1 MAGNTR
7 GQTSLR
13 DQANPSQQTPSP
25 QADNT
30 AISAFSTQMTQMNAQ
45 MNAHMAQMTA
55 MMNAMSTRME
65 VLEARSRSP
74 TPTPQTTTPQPTAS
88 HTTPQATQPATQ
100 GEDKRWR
107 PEEVGY
113 FDGTGDVIAFTD
125 RLYSTASQKGVKLVQ
140 GNLVSV
146 LQATAFNWY
155 HYELDKDTKG
165 IYNLNTRIDP
175 WCEAL
180 IKRFGPTHSQ
190 LMTQLEACQYT
201 RKDAAEKKDATA
213 YIQDVMR
220 ITKGLNWAQKDGLMT
235 AFHHFEAGLQRDLDP
250 PEQGDLTEFIKQ
262 VQLRQ
267 SAWYSVYSSF
277 GKSRPPDPHPPPRQS
292 RPYQPYQQY
301 RQQPP
306 QQQYRP
312 PQQPPQQYDRQ
323 PRPPAYPPNP
333 KPAVYWAN
341 QEEDD
346 WEYDPPSDSYHAY
359 PSFQPPGHTPRRYGN
374 THDGGGTEA
383 MANWASAGEDHRC
396 NHEGCTHYH

>member
-1 MAGNTR
+1 
-7 GQTSLR
+7 
-13 DQANPSQQTPSP
+13 
-25 QADNT
+25 
-30 AISAFSTQMTQMNAQ
+30 
-45 MNAHMAQMTA
+45 MAQLARMTE
-55 MMNAMSTRME
+55 MMNAMDARMG
-65 VLEARSRSP
+65 VLEARSRP
-74 TPTPQTTTPQPTAS
+74 PTPILPTAPGETPTPQSTTP
-88 HTTPQATQPATQ
+88 HTTVQATHPATQ

-146 LQATAFNWY
+146 LQLTAFNWY
-155 HYELDKDTKG
+155 HYELSQETKG
-165 IYNLNTRIDP
+165 VYNLNTRIDP
-175 WCEAL
+175 WCDAL

-250 PEQGDLTEFIKQ
+250 PEQGDLTAFIKQ

-267 SAWYSVYSSF
+267 AAWYSVYSTF
-277 GKSRPPDPHPPPRQS
+277 GKSRPPDPPPK
-292 RPYQPYQQY
+292 PYQMRGQQYQQY

-306 QQQYRP
+306 QQP
-312 PQQPPQQYDRQ
+312 TQQYDRPPRSSYP
-323 PRPPAYPPNP
+323 PRPA
-333 KPAVYWAN
+333 AYWAE

-346 WEYDPPSDSYHAY
+346 WEYDPPSHSYHV
-359 PSFQPPGHTPRRYGN
+359 PLPTFQPPGHTPRRYGN

-383 MANWASAGEDHRC
+383 MANWASAGEEHRC